1 VRPDSCRVE
10 VRVLV
15 YGTWLSVRVLEWL
28 RVIVLV
34 LLMKRVAV
42 SFSSEVVCGE
52 TKAEAEISEDAGC
65 CP

>member
-1 VRPDSCRVE
+1 M
-10 VRVLV
+10 LV